1 MGENLR
7 TILIVEDDND
17 LSESY
22 KELVQAGGYSVVDA
36 SDGYRCLDT
45 LAKSVGQIDLV
56 LLDLMMPGLDGLEV
70 LRAIKADPSKYGDM
84 PVVVLTNMCSDVVI
98 RDAFDLGASSYL
110 VKSDLD
116 YDGLLKELNKYLGD

>member
-1 MGENLR
+1 MSDRLKS
-7 TILIVEDDND
+7 ILIVEDEKD
-17 LSESY
+17 LLDSY
-22 KELVQAGGYSVVDA
+22 KELVQAGGYSVSEA
-36 SDGYRCLDT
+36 NDGYRCLDT

-70 LRAIKADPSKYGDM
+70 LRAIKADPEKYGDM

-98 RDAFDLGASSYL
+98 KDAFDLGASSYL